1 MIGRK
6 RYLNTAVHPFAAG
19 ILACG
24 FTLGA
29 CGGSAAPEDSLQQ
42 TAGLASTPDPLR
54 ASSLAAAPPQ
64 VLDMKKAPAPRRA
77 TAQEV
82 EAHLAQIRAS
92 HEAYLK
98 NTNRDDLDHAL
109 VNAPEAAKTDIERK
123 AP

>member
-6 RYLNTAVHPFAAG
+6 RCLNTALHPFAAG

-24 FTLGA
+24 FALGA
-29 CGGSAAPEDSLQQ
+29 CGGSAAPEESLQQ
-42 TAGLASTPDPLR
+42 AAGLASPEPLR
-54 ASSLAAAPPQ
+54 ASSLAAAPAQ

-92 HEAYLK
+92 REANLR
-98 NTNRDDLDHAL
+98 NTNPENLDHAL
-109 VNAPEAAKTDIERK
+109 VNAPEVTKTDIERK